1 MAQKHIADNLST
13 SHFPLAIRKDSGY
26 DDAAL
31 RGNTTVGQSPAVYH
45 HQRPVRGHPYT
56 PVNGS
61 PVLTRFSPLLPN
73 RQSKTAG
80 SDRTLRFFYALRHV

>member
-1 MAQKHIADNLST
+1 MMPRCVVIPQWDSHLLCTIT
-13 SHFPLAIRKDSGY
+13 SARCV
-26 DDAAL
+26 A
-31 RGNTTVGQSPAVYH
+31 T
-45 HQRPVRGHPYT
+45 HPYT

>member
-1 MAQKHIADNLST
+1 MWYYHGGMVT
-13 SHFPLAIRKDSGY
+13 
-26 DDAAL
+26 
-31 RGNTTVGQSPAVYH
+31 AVYDPR
-45 HQRPVRGHPYT
+45 RPVRGHPYT